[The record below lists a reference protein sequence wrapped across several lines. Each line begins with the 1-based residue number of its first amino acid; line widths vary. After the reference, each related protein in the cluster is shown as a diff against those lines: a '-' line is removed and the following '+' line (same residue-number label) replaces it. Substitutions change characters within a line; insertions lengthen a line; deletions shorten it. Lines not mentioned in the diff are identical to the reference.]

1 MMTILRS
8 LLFVPGNTPR
18 MLDRAIGLRPDAF
31 VPDME
36 DSVPWDEKANARGVT
51 AAYIPELAAT
61 GVPVI
66 PRVNSLDTGLL
77 EDDLSAV
84 AGPYVY
90 GVSVGKMD
98 NPEIVAEVARL
109 LDRAESKAGVESGAI
124 RLVPW
129 IESAEAIVKVYDICK
144 SSDRIVAVALGAED
158 FTNDMEIK
166 RTDGDSELA
175 YARGA
180 IAVAARAA
188 GVLALDT
195 PFFAFRDPV
204 ALKANSEMSRA
215 IGFKGR
221 FAIHPAQLDII
232 NGVYSPSEDEVA
244 QARREIEAF
253 EEAVAM
259 GRGSTSLDGKVI
271 DVPVVKRAHALLDR
285 AKAMG
290 LTVAD
295 SE

>member
-1 MMTILRS
+1 MIVLRS

-36 DSVPWDEKANARGVT
+36 DSVPWDEKANARGVS

-84 AGPYVY
+84 VGPHIY

-98 NPEIVAEVARL
+98 NPETVAEVVGVLERV
-109 LDRAESKAGVESGAI
+109 ESDAGVERGAT

-129 IESAEAIVKVYDICK
+129 IESAEAIVKVYDICR
-144 SSDRIVAVALGAED
+144 SSERIIAVALGAED

-166 RTDGDSELA
+166 RTDSDAELA

-215 IGFKGR
+215 IGFRGR

-232 NGVYSPSEDEVA
+232 NGVYSPSEEDIA
-244 QARREIEAF
+244 QAQREIEAF
-253 EEAVAM
+253 EEAASV
-259 GRGSTSLDGKVI
+259 GRGSTSLDGKVV
-271 DVPVVKRAHALLDR
+271 DVPVVKRAQALLER
-285 AKAMG
+285 ARAMG
-290 LTVAD
+290 LAGD
-295 SE
+295 DE

>member
-1 MMTILRS
+1 MIVLRS

-36 DSVPWDEKANARGVT
+36 DSVPWDEKTNARNVT
-51 AAYIPELAAT
+51 AAYIPELAST

-77 EDDLSAV
+77 EEDLSAV
-84 AGPYVY
+84 VGSHVF

-98 NPEIVAEVARL
+98 NPEIVVEVAAI
-109 LDRAESKAGVESGAI
+109 LDQVEEAAGVEKGATH
-124 RLVPW
+124 LVPW
-129 IESAEAIVKVYDICK
+129 IESAEAIVKVYDICR
-144 SSDRIVAVALGAED
+144 SSERIVAVALGAED

-166 RTDGDSELA
+166 RTDSDSELA

-195 PFFAFRDPV
+195 PFFSFRDPV
-204 ALKANSEMSRA
+204 ALKANTEMSRA

-232 NGVYSPSEDEVA
+232 NEVYSPSDEDISQA
-244 QARREIEAF
+244 QREIEAF
-253 EEAVAM
+253 EEAASM

-271 DVPVVKRAHALLDR
+271 DVPVVKRAQALLER
-285 AKAMG
+285 ARAMG
-290 LTVAD
+290 LTEND
-295 SE
+295 S